1 MSDGVDD
8 DLLVQ
13 SEAKADLCMSSAS
26 GAPRLQYDIGVI

>member
-13 SEAKADLCMSSAS
+13 SEAKAELCMSSTS
-26 GAPRLQYDIGVI
+26 GVSWLQRVAMVL